1 MALVTFPAGQVSDL
15 PQALTTGVEWWLM
28 KTPSTK
34 RVKVIPIKAKLR
46 DMVIKVVLMDKAKMM
61 RVKNMNN
68 WDVTFKING

>member
-34 RVKVIPIKAKLR
+34 RVKVIPIRAKLR
-46 DMVIKVVLMDKAKMM
+46 DMFIKVVLMDKAKMM
-61 RVKNMNN
+61 RVKNVNN

>member
-34 RVKVIPIKAKLR
+34 RVKVIPIRAKLR
-46 DMVIKVVLMDKAKMM
+46 DMVIEVVEEARIMLS
-61 RVKNMNN
+61 
-68 WDVTFKING
+68 G

>member
-1 MALVTFPAGQVSDL
+1 
-15 PQALTTGVEWWLM
+15 M

-34 RVKVIPIKAKLR
+34 RVKVIPIRAKLR